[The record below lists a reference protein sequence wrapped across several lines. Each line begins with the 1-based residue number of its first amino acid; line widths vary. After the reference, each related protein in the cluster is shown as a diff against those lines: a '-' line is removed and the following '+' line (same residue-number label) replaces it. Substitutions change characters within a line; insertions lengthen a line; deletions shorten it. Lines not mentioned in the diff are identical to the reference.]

1 MNKEKKRKE
10 MNKEEKRER
19 IVGLLQAVRHND
31 NDIQKVADQIMAIK
45 KRKSNKFKNNLLLS
59 WKEIRIRGWFAVL
72 LNLYWVTGI
81 ITYIV
86 FYFIYH

>member
-1 MNKEKKRKE
+1 

-19 IVGLLQAVRHND
+19 IVGLLQAVRHSN
-31 NDIQKVADQIMAIK
+31 NDIHKVADEIMAIK

-72 LNLYWVTGI
+72 LNLYWVGCI
-81 ITYIV
+81 VAYIV
-86 FYFIYH
+86 FYFIYS